1 MCGIFG
7 LFGTQMSQEELEDMA
22 KRMVE
27 KLHHRGP
34 DDHGFHVLELR
45 ADGDGKDTRL
55 AGRGMV
61 GHTRLSIVDVEG
73 GHQPLYTPQED
84 CVLICNGEIYN
95 HKELRQGLQQPY
107 RFCTNSDSE
116 VILALYK
123 QEGMD
128 FLAKLDGMFAFILVD
143 FAKQRVVVA
152 RDPIGIKTLVTAK
165 GENGELYFSSEVKAL
180 PKDIVEIKEFP
191 NGNYWDSTTGEFKRY
206 YEPSWWQDSELG
218 DMAVPSAPADLEKVR
233 MVFERAVKKRL
244 MADVPVGVFLSGGLD
259 SSLVAAVAKKYNTQE
274 VLHSFSVGLENSPDL
289 AAAREVAEFL
299 GTRHHER
306 IFTIEEGV
314 QKVRDVIYY
323 LETYDPG
330 TIRSGVPMSMLT
342 ELTSKHVKV
351 SLSGEGSDEVFAG
364 YLYFYDSPSV
374 EELHRE
380 TVRKVK
386 GLHGAQVQ
394 FVDRLTMMH
403 SLEGRVPFLDLDLL
417 DAIFSMRPE
426 DKLPVH
432 GQTIEK
438 HILRKAFEGYLPE
451 SVLWRQKE
459 QFGDG
464 VGFGWIDGLKAHCE
478 ATISDEQMAMAKVKF
493 PHDPPSTKEQYFY
506 RSIFEELFPYKGDA
520 SPATL
525 ITRWAPWSDPHKHSE
540 PSGRVQGVHEQKVG
554 V

>member
-1 MCGIFG
+1 MGF
-7 LFGTQMSQEELEDMA
+7 
-22 KRMVE
+22 
-27 KLHHRGP
+27 LH
-34 DDHGFHVLELR
+34 
-45 ADGDGKDTRL
+45 
-55 AGRGMV
+55 
-61 GHTRLSIVDVEG
+61 
-73 GHQPLYTPQED
+73 
-84 CVLICNGEIYN
+84 
-95 HKELRQGLQQPY
+95 
-107 RFCTNSDSE
+107 
-116 VILALYK
+116 
-123 QEGMD
+123 
-128 FLAKLDGMFAFILVD
+128 KLDGMFAFLLVD
-143 FAKQRVVVA
+143 FAQQRVVAA

-165 GENGELYFSSEVKAL
+165 GKDGELYFSSEVKAL

-191 NGNYWDSTTGEFKRY
+191 NGNYWDSSTGEFKRY
-206 YEPSWWQDSELG
+206 YEPRWWQDSELG
-218 DMAVPSAPADLEKVR
+218 DMAVPSSPADLSKVR
-233 MVFERAVKKRL
+233 EVFEQAVKKRL

-289 AAAREVAEFL
+289 QAARDVAEFL

-417 DAIFSMRPE
+417 DTIFSMRPE
-426 DKLPVH
+426 DKLPVR
-432 GQTIEK
+432 GQKIEK
-438 HILRKAFEGYLPE
+438 HILRKAFEGYLPD

-464 VGFGWIDGLKAHCE
+464 VGFGWIDGLKAHC
-478 ATISDEQMAMAKVKF
+478 ASTVSDEQMAMAKEEF

-525 ITRWAPWSDPHKHSE
+525 ITRWAPWSDPQKHSE
-540 PSGRVQGVHEQKVG
+540 PSGRVQGVHELKVG
-554 V
+554 A